1 MTWSNCALVETE
13 GHQGITWKE
22 PPYFTGE
29 SRLPVRGGWA
39 KEWWRAR
46 EPQRHRWLIQAQA
59 SHVQGPQTAKSLVS
73 PCQGAEIRKVSSRGH
88 MVTSPGSL
96 HLSFQWMGQ
105 GQEVPPEKHP
115 SGFCTKNKFWSSRV
129 ARGRPLKLSTP
140 LQQAVQVGESGAE
153 DILRVSELLLE
164 GKKEVTVSWCGHM
177 VWTGLTLACGPVNT
191 GQVD

>member
-1 MTWSNCALVETE
+1 
-13 GHQGITWKE
+13 
-22 PPYFTGE
+22 
-29 SRLPVRGGWA
+29 
-39 KEWWRAR
+39 
-46 EPQRHRWLIQAQA
+46 
-59 SHVQGPQTAKSLVS
+59 
-73 PCQGAEIRKVSSRGH
+73 
-88 MVTSPGSL
+88 
-96 HLSFQWMGQ
+96 MGQ
-105 GQEVPPEKHP
+105 GQEVPPKKHP